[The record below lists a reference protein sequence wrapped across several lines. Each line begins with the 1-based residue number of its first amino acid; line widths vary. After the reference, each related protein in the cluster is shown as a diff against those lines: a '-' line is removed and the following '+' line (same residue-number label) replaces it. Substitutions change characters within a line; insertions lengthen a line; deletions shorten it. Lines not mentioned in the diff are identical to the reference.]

1 MTDAI
6 PMTVLKVSHH
16 DPRHMASRY
25 PYAAYGSNLLMRQI
39 SERCP
44 NADLMSAGRLLDH
57 RLDFSRVATITL
69 DKTSTVPV
77 GLYQLSANDIERL
90 DKREGM
96 GRVYDR
102 YLVTPICDDGRAVRC
117 FTYIKKET
125 VLEPPTPEYFAK
137 LLGGYRDWHFDDR
150 RLRHA
155 RERAQAA
162 WLAGAAEREKSVT
175 TRAIAALDD
184 VRRKYAAKSAGQA
197 WAQGEMWEPVY
208 ENVAPLRP
216 LRLVTMRHDEIEW
229 GNRDGEFYFRRK
241 GERVWYRD
249 MSDHE
254 HISRGKVYGRI
265 ATNLPGGAA
274 YRPVDKK
281 DK

>member
-16 DPRHMASRY
+16 DPRHMAERY

-44 NADLMSAGRLLDH
+44 NVELMTGGRLLDH

-77 GLYQLSANDIERL
+77 GLYKLSANDIERL

-102 YLVTPICDDGRAVRC
+102 FLVTPICDDGRAVRC

-125 VLEPPTPEYFAK
+125 TLEPPTPEYFAK

-155 RERAQAA
+155 RERAQEA
-162 WLAGAAEREKSVT
+162 WTAGAAERERSMT
-175 TRAIAALDD
+175 TRVIDAVEG
-184 VRRKYAAKSAGQA
+184 VRRRYLAKSASVA
-197 WAQGEMWEPVY
+197 WAQGEMFEPVDVNQSACFPAR
-208 ENVAPLRP
+208 EV
-216 LRLVTMRHDEIEW
+216 DW
-229 GNRDGEFYFRRK
+229 GRRDGVEYFRKR
-241 GERVWYRD
+241 GTRVWYRYIKD
-249 MSDHE
+249 ADEEREGYVSGILAD
-254 HISRGKVYGRI
+254 
-265 ATNLPGGAA
+265 NLPGAQA

-281 DK
+281 RGK